1 MINGTK
7 NIKTLLACILAMAII
22 LGQGGISYLS
32 QKLEVENTVKGRI
45 QEALSKII
53 DNHKYVINVDVELE
67 IVDEVEE
74 QITMLSPRKQAVKK
88 KSLTPAQE
96 TAQALL
102 EMQEEILQEAE
113 AEDNLYSIG
122 LPIPGFEV
130 DITEKKSTKPT
141 RPKTKPIVPE
151 TMRPVDDSFEA
162 DDSGL
167 SEPSVDKVLRSK
179 RPARAEV
186 KKMELSLILQEG
198 AAPELIENIRQLT
211 MAASKFDRSR
221 GDKLTIMTASFKERR
236 DKRSAEQIMLKNI
249 AEKIDILEQ
258 KRISEGE
265 DWKTQI
271 ESYRSEESKR
281 REEDREFFNEQLQQM
296 QDQAKLQAYEQEK
309 RELMLRDSMKMD
321 KLNTEITALKEM
333 LTVSST
339 TDSVKKS
346 KQKGSLDSARF
357 ALLDNELQGL
367 RQMLL
372 RSMLQD
378 SVDAQQKAQIEIQKE
393 LEAREKEKA
402 KRDSLLAEKIAA
414 LDIVQNEMDA
424 LQSEMEGG
432 VDSSLLLWG
441 LAALVFIL
449 LAAVIFML
457 LRNKQGPVPPMPPYM
472 YAPPPRGRP
481 RRRPQ
486 SKKKKK
492 KAAPKNDSGN
502 KKDDKV
508 ETLGK
513 SNNESTSVQSN
524 GSAGSSKPGGEEL
537 PVTPSVPVS
546 EDPNVVRSEIDDIR
560 KSVVSMSVGQPERT
574 TTIVKEWL
582 EQPAPVGGDAPVEDG
597 SGESEEADSE
607 TTEEAK
613 EE

>member
-7 NIKTLLACILAMAII
+7 NIKILLTCMALLMAIVM
-22 LGQGGISYLS
+22 GQGGISYLS

-53 DNHKYVINVDVELE
+53 DSHKYVINVDVELE

-74 QITMLSPRKQAVKK
+74 QITMLSPRATPTKRQVL
-88 KSLTPAQE
+88 SPAQE

-102 EMQEEILQEAE
+102 EMQDEILQEAE
-113 AEDNLYSIG
+113 AEENLYSIG

-130 DITEKKSTKPT
+130 DVSEKKSSKPR
-141 RPKTKPIVPE
+141 RPKSKPIAPE
-151 TMRPVDDSFEA
+151 TMMPVDKSFEE
-162 DDSGL
+162 DNMGSL
-167 SEPSVDKVLRSK
+167 EPAVDKVLRSK

-265 DWKTQI
+265 DWQTQI

-296 QDQAKLQAYEQEK
+296 QDQAKIQAYEQEK
-309 RELMLRDSMKMD
+309 KELMLRDSMKMD
-321 KLNTEITALKEM
+321 KLNAEITALKEM
-333 LTVSST
+333 LTVSNT
-339 TDSVKKS
+339 TDSVKKE
-346 KQKGSLDSARF
+346 KQKVSLDSARF

-378 SVDAQQKAQIEIQKE
+378 SVDAQQQAQIEIQKE
-393 LEAREKEKA
+393 LESREKEKA

-432 VDSSLLLWG
+432 IDSNIILWG
-441 LAALVFIL
+441 LGALVVL
-449 LAAVIFML
+449 LLSAVIFML
-457 LRNKQGPVPPMPPYM
+457 LRNKQGPPPMPPYM

-481 RRRPQ
+481 RRKPRP
-486 SKKKKK
+486 KKKKK
-492 KAAPKNDSGN
+492 KAISKNDNDN
-502 KKDDKV
+502 KSEQSSESVEKKV
-508 ETLGK
+508 EKNQLNG
-513 SNNESTSVQSN
+513 SNESRDSVD
-524 GSAGSSKPGGEEL
+524 EEI

-560 KSVVSMSVGQPERT
+560 KSVVSMSVGQPDRT

-582 EQPAPVGGDAPVEDG
+582 EQPSPAGPESATEGGGEDADADA
-597 SGESEEADSE
+597 EADA
-607 TTEEAK
+607 EEAK